1 MGVQLDIELANA
13 AFDDGNRDTEVAR
26 IIREIADRLEAE
38 GPALPSGFII
48 ARDVNG
54 NRVGDFSEVE
64 GDSAKEPDA
73 STYVM
78 LHIAD
83 LDNAAFEDQGPAFEV
98 ARIFRDAAQ
107 RIENGDLE
115 FALRD
120 INGNRVGNVSA
131 QFEDPTDELDEPFG
145 VGVVEQYSSEPVYGD
160 RVTDRFGNEWTVGS
174 RDAAARVERDPVTGH
189 QRILDAVYLISED
202 GADTIVERGE
212 ADLLKGMKESV
223 RTLEYVIDLDERGE
237 FAATV
242 REQNENVIYRVTGFQ
257 IFEDGFMRDKHD
269 LDGLGA
275 YLKSLNILN
284 KGDKILDTNRFQE
297 WEREIDG
304 RFDRA
309 LAEYQKYGENDGRWY
324 GTITTSDSQHAL
336 LSSIGVEM
344 LLDPTVK
351 HNDGRST
358 YLVSMSDDAHTAYG
372 PYASEITGEKNPDAG
387 LYWVTDYEFDNV
399 DPDQFDDK
407 GLTGFIAALKF
418 QAAAAEADR
427 IADPET
433 YQHANDILRE
443 ALAQQQWRASLQV
456 NPAPSPTAGNDHGN
470 EP

>member
-1 MGVQLDIELANA
+1 MGVQLDIELTNA

-26 IIREIADRLEAE
+26 IIREIADRLESE

-54 NRVGDFSEVE
+54 NRVGDFSDVE

-73 STYVM
+73 SSYVM

-107 RIENGDLE
+107 RIESGTLE
-115 FALRD
+115 FSLRD
-120 INGNRVGNVSA
+120 INGNRVGSVSA
-131 QFEDPTDELDEPFG
+131 QIEDLTDELDEPFG
-145 VGVVEQYSSEPVYGD
+145 VGVVEQYSRDPVYGD
-160 RVTDRFGNEWTVGS
+160 LVTDRFGNEWTVGS

-189 QRILDAVYLISED
+189 RRILDAVYLISED

-242 REQNENVIYRVTGFQ
+242 REQNANVIYRVTGFQ

-284 KGDKILDTNRFQE
+284 KGDKLLDTNRFQE
-297 WEREIDG
+297 WEREIDK
-304 RFDRA
+304 RFARA
-309 LAEYQKYGENDGRWY
+309 LAEYEKSDGAWY
-324 GTITTSDSQHAL
+324 GAITTSDSQRAL
-336 LSSIGVEM
+336 LGSIGVELM
-344 LLDPTVK
+344 LDPSAK
-351 HNDGRST
+351 NDEARST
-358 YLVSMSDDAHTAYG
+358 YLVRMTADAHTAYE
-372 PYASEITGEKNPDAG
+372 PYASEITGEKNPNAG
-387 LYWVTDYEFDNV
+387 LYWVTDYAVDNV
-399 DPDQFDDK
+399 DCDQFDDK
-407 GLTGFIAALKF
+407 GLTGYIACLKF
-418 QAAAAEADR
+418 KAAAANAYYVDKLQEAV
-427 IADPET
+427 AHQE
-433 YQHANDILRE
+433 
-443 ALAQQQWRASLQV
+443 WRANLSA
-456 NPAPSPTAGNDHGN
+456 NPEPSQTAGSDHGN

>member
-1 MGVQLDIELANA
+1 MGVQLDIELGNA
-13 AFDDGNRDTEVAR
+13 AFDDGNRDSEVAR
-26 IIREIADRLEAE
+26 IIREIADRLESE

-73 STYVM
+73 SSYVM
-78 LHIAD
+78 LYIAD
-83 LDNAAFEDQGPAFEV
+83 LDNAAFEDEGPAFEV

-120 INGNRVGNVSA
+120 INGNRVGSVSA
-131 QFEDPTDELDEPFG
+131 QIEDPTDELDEPFG
-145 VGVVEQYSSEPVYGD
+145 VGVVEQYSNEPVYGD

-174 RDAAARVERDPVTGH
+174 RDAAARIERDPVTGN

-202 GADTIVERGE
+202 GANTVVERGE

-242 REQNENVIYRVTGFQ
+242 REQNENAIYRVIGFQ

-269 LDGLGA
+269 LDGLAA

-284 KGDKILDTNRFQE
+284 KGDTILDTNRFQE
-297 WEREIDG
+297 WEREIDE

-309 LAEYQKYGENDGRWY
+309 LAEYEKSDGTWY
-324 GTITTSDSQHAL
+324 GAITTSDSQRAL
-336 LSSIGVEM
+336 LSSIGVD
-344 LLDPTVK
+344 LILDPSGK
-351 HNDGRST
+351 NDDGRST
-358 YLVSMSDDAHTAYG
+358 YLVRMTADAHTAYE
-372 PYASEITGEKNPDAG
+372 PYASEITGEKNANAG
-387 LYWVTDYEFDNV
+387 LYWVTDYEVDNV

-407 GLTGFIAALKF
+407 GLAGYIACLKF
-418 QAAAAEADR
+418 EAAAANAYRVD
-427 IADPET
+427 DPET
-433 YQHANDILRE
+433 QRVASDKLKE
-443 ALAQQQWRASLQV
+443 AVTHQEWRASLPV